1 MAIDIR
7 EAKTSEDRR
16 RAFELRYLVQV
27 DELGRAPSGP
37 GTDEGQLRDGFD
49 EHAQILIAE
58 DNGELVGTVRKTY
71 GQDGPLEM
79 EDEHEFSMFGDY
91 YPSRCAMTSKLV
103 VAPSHRGT
111 SVVGRLSFACYE
123 HGRRRGV
130 VFDFV
135 DTRPHL
141 VRLYQQL
148 GYRFFRSNID
158 VPGAGSVIPMV
169 ILSEDAGH
177 MERVRSPFRRIAR
190 KFENNDAA
198 KQFFEEHFPEY
209 AGIVPSFS
217 LGEERL
223 WESWGRSI
231 LEGGEVS
238 GFFKG
243 FDEDEV
249 RRFLRQLDPVDY
261 PSGAAI
267 VQQGDASEGMFC
279 LLEGQAEVVVCGV
292 DGAEATVD
300 ILNPGEVF
308 GEMSFVTGAKRNATV
323 RTRADST
330 VFVLTGS
337 EFAKLEKTEPALA
350 LKLMTNLF
358 SSVVERFE
366 AKRDEVVRLRATR

>member
-1 MAIDIR
+1 MAINIR
-7 EAKTSEDRR
+7 EAETSEDKR
-16 RAFELRYLVQV
+16 RAYELRFQVQIE
-27 DELGRAPSGP
+27 ELGRATRGP
-37 GTDEGQLRDGFD
+37 GTDDGQLRDRFD
-49 EHAQILIAE
+49 DHAQILIAE
-58 DNGELVGTVRKTY
+58 DDGDMVGTVRKTY
-71 GQDGPLEM
+71 AQDGALEL
-79 EDEHEFSMFGDY
+79 EAEHEFSMFGDF
-91 YPSRCAMTSKLV
+91 YPSQSSMTSRLV
-103 VAPSHRGT
+103 IASSHRGS
-111 SVVGRLSFACYE
+111 SVAARLIFACFE
-123 HGRRRGV
+123 ETRRRGV
-130 VFDFV
+130 QFDFV

-141 VRLYQQL
+141 VRLYQQI

-158 VPGAGSVIPMV
+158 LAGAGSVIPVVLIM
-169 ILSEDAGH
+169 EDLHH
-177 MERVRSPFRRIAR
+177 MELVRSPLRRLAA
-190 KFENNDAA
+190 KMSNSDAA